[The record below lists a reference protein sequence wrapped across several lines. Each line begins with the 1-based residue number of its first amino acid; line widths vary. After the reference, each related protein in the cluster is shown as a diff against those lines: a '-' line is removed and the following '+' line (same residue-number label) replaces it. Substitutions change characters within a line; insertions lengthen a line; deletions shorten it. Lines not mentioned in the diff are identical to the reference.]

1 MAEGAARKTV
11 SKRLGR
17 MIAELK
23 YSDDFAR
30 AGILEKLASSPSKE
44 LVGCLALLLEEK
56 NTAVRMDVLDTLRR
70 IGNHNIK
77 AVIGL
82 LYGPHEDI
90 RVYGCEVLQGL
101 KNPLSL
107 PHLVEA
113 ARDENENVKNAA
125 VVALGEFD
133 DPAAVDVLLDVL
145 EQEEWVAFSA
155 IYSLA
160 RIGNRR
166 AAPALMDVFKN
177 RGEELSLAACEAL
190 MRFGDDRIVDE
201 IVEFIGSLEADKK
214 RTFVRIVMEHGDG
227 RIFGRLTGLM
237 GEALLQQLLDY
248 IGHEKRV
255 SLKIIDLLAY
265 FKCAD
270 SALALLDMLKE
281 MEPDADEYG
290 HILDLFMELREVW
303 VPDIGRY
310 LSVEGYRLP
319 VIRACGAEGCHVDSG
334 LLLGVFRS
342 SPLAAKREIM
352 KQLGRITNGNGNDII
367 REAMRDADG
376 HIQAEAVAIAGSLP
390 MRELTADVLR
400 LAKSGYADVRVRA
413 LIALIR
419 LDREAA
425 VSTIGAFVTKG
436 SAEDKRTYL
445 AVTPHLDGGT
455 NFPFLKRL
463 IGDGDERV
471 RQMAVRV
478 VGNFIE
484 DEKYLGLFRAVLE
497 SGDVPDEMLKVIG
510 EKKLKGFKD
519 VLVRILGDPL
529 GALWTRYHALAAL
542 AVFKDPSL
550 FSMFAGCLKDE
561 NNLIKIG
568 GLKALAAIG
577 DKRAIPRIRPF
588 SKSIDEDLKAAATIV
603 LERLSQAGELC

>member
-1 MAEGAARKTV
+1 
-11 SKRLGR
+11 

-23 YSDDFAR
+23 HSDDFAR

-44 LVGCLALLLEEK
+44 LVERLVLLLDDK
-56 NTAVRMDVLDTLRR
+56 KTAIRMDVLDTLRR
-70 IGNHNIK
+70 IGNCNIK

-82 LYGPHEDI
+82 LYSEHEDI

-113 ARDENENVKNAA
+113 AREENENVKNAA

-133 DPAAVDVLLDVL
+133 DPMAVGVLLGVL
-145 EQEEWVAFSA
+145 EQEEWAAFSA
-155 IYSLA
+155 VYSLA

-190 MRFGDDRIVDE
+190 MSFGDDRIVDE

-214 RTFVRIVMEHGDG
+214 RTFVRIIMEHGDG
-227 RIFGRLTGLM
+227 RIFGRLTRLM
-237 GEALLQQLLDY
+237 GETLLQQLLDY
-248 IGHEKRV
+248 IKQEKRK

-265 FKCAD
+265 FKCPD
-270 SALALLDMLKE
+270 SALALLDMLKD
-281 MEPDADEYG
+281 MEPDADEYS
-290 HILDLFMELREVW
+290 HILDLFTGLREVW
-303 VPDIGRY
+303 VPDIAKY
-310 LSVEGYRLP
+310 LSVEEYRLP
-319 VIRACGAEGCHVDSG
+319 VIRACGAAGCHVDDR
-334 LLLGVFRS
+334 LLLDVFRS

-352 KQLGRITNGNGNDII
+352 KQLGRIANGNGNHII

-376 HIQAEAVAIAGSLP
+376 HIQADAVAIAGSLP
-390 MRELTADVLR
+390 MRELTPDVLR
-400 LAKSGYADVRVRA
+400 IAKSGYADVRARA

-425 VSTIGAFVTKG
+425 VSTIEAFVTRG
-436 SAEDKRTYL
+436 SAEDKRIYL

-455 NFPFLKRL
+455 NFPFLKTL
-463 IGDGDERV
+463 IMDGDERV

-478 VGNFIE
+478 VGNFVE
-484 DEKYLGLFRAVLE
+484 DEKYLGLFRTMLE

-510 EKKLKGFKD
+510 EKKLTGFKD

-529 GALWTRYHALAAL
+529 QALWTRYHALAAL
-542 AVFKDPSL
+542 AVFRDPSL
-550 FSMFAGCLKDE
+550 FPMFVGCLKDK

-568 GLKALAAIG
+568 SLKALSAIG
-577 DKRAIPRIRPF
+577 DKRAVPRIRPF
-588 SKSIDEDLKAAATIV
+588 GKSMDEDVKAAAMIA
-603 LERLSQAGELC
+603 LERLSRPGELC